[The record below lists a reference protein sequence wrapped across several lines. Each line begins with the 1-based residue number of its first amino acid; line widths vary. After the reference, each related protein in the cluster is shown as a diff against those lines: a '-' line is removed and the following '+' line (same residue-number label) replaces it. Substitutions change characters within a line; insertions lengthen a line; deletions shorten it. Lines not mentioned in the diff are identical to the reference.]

1 MRARHSC
8 GGGAT
13 RRART
18 RTPSH
23 PDIPLEAAVDAAVKA
38 WLLAQLGETTDLTD
52 LESRYTRLGAARPV
66 ALEVLRGRLAA
77 FLQSPTTVNVSGVV
91 GVGYAENI
99 KGLERQIALLV
110 AGSDPAPDEPPTGGA
125 DETGGDFGILF
136 LQGRSRR

>member
-1 MRARHSC
+1 M
-8 GGGAT
+8 
-13 RRART
+13 
-18 RTPSH
+18 
-23 PDIPLEAAVDAAVKA
+23 DAAVKA